1 MRAKGVKNV
10 DTLKATDE
18 RSGAAADEKSIDRN
32 HSLDYLAAAASRKII
47 NVIGR
52 TVKKNKK
59 VEPSDVEN
67 LATKTLGILQE
78 QGIYAIILFLFSR
91 SGSKSDCNEMNA
103 EQCAACEIIVQLF
116 QLLQEPELQPLG
128 VAYNE
133 DIVFNNV
140 NLNANHLLN
149 HLVKANG
156 LLDEIDSLLLVRDLY
171 EQTLIYTRY
180 GAKAASKEK

>member
-1 MRAKGVKNV
+1 MRGEDVENE
-10 DTLKATDE
+10 TILKVTDE
-18 RSGAAADEKSIDRN
+18 VPDAVVDQESSDINR
-32 HSLDYLAAAASRKII
+32 SLDYLAAAASQEII

-52 TVKKNKK
+52 TVKNNKK
-59 VEPSDVEN
+59 VEPSNVEN

-91 SGSKSDCNEMNA
+91 SGGKSDSKEMSA
-103 EQCAACEIIVQLF
+103 EQYAACEIIAQLF
-116 QLLQEPELQPLG
+116 QLLQEPELQPFG
-128 VAYNE
+128 VAYNV
-133 DIVFNNV
+133 DIHVGNV
-140 NLNANHLLN
+140 NSEANKLLN

-180 GAKAASKEK
+180 GAKAATLD